1 MTMEVPMKRVLALV
15 LTTAFLCLGPAR
27 GWGQVPADDAQQ
39 RRKPRFKVMHMKN
52 SQALLPAIR
61 RQASSGNI
69 IPLWNYS
76 LVSPFDKLSYSGQMV
91 GRSPFYHGY
100 RSTVIQSYLI
110 PVKLTF
116 SDGTVLD
123 PTTSNSCLGAT
134 TLSVVQNSPIFQTT
148 DWIMNGVDVG
158 TAQYIDAFQ
167 RANFWSDV
175 SVAGNSYHNSLALNT
190 LAKISISVPA
200 ADGAASAFFCNEGQ
214 IDINWWDALVENTI
228 LPSLV
233 SKGVGPKSVPIFLF
247 DSVELCDPFSSGSC
261 GILGYHNA
269 YTPGGVLQTYGVADF
284 DNSGFYGGDISVLTH
299 EVGEWMD
306 DPLTNNPTPAWGNI
320 GQVSGCQNN
329 LEVGDPLTGT
339 FFPAVTLGN
348 FTYDPQELVFFSWF
362 YRQSPSIGSGGAFSN
377 NGTFSTSPPSCP

>member
-1 MTMEVPMKRVLALV
+1 MKRALV
-15 LTTAFLCLGPAR
+15 LFLIGFFLCLAATLS
-27 GWGQVPADDAQQ
+27 WGQVPAGDAQP
-39 RRKPRFKVMHMKN
+39 RPKPRFKVMRMKN
-52 SQALLPAIR
+52 GQALIPAIR
-61 RQASSGNI
+61 QQSSSGTI

-123 PTTSNSCLGAT
+123 PTVSNSCLGAT

-190 LAKISISVPA
+190 EAKISVSVPA
-200 ADGAASAFFCNEGQ
+200 ADGGVFPFICNEGQ
-214 IDINWWDALVENTI
+214 IDINWWDGLVENTI

-233 SKGVGPKSVPIFLF
+233 LKGVGPKGVPIFLF
-247 DSVELCDPFSSGSC
+247 DSVEMCDTFSNGNC

-269 YTPGGVLQTYGVADF
+269 FTPGGVLQTYGVADF
-284 DNSGFYGGDISVLTH
+284 DNSGLYGGDISVLTH

-306 DPLTNNPTPAWGNI
+306 DPLTTNPTPAWGNI

-339 FFPAVTLGN
+339 LFPAVTLGN

-362 YRQSPSIGSGGAFSN
+362 FRQSPSIGSGGAFSN
-377 NGTFSTSPPSCP
+377 NGTFNTSPPSCP

>member
-1 MTMEVPMKRVLALV
+1 MKRFLV
-15 LTTAFLCLGPAR
+15 PFLTTVLVCLPASL
-27 GWGQVPADDAQQ
+27 GWAQTPASGVPQL
-39 RRKPRFKVMHMKN
+39 RTPRYKVMHMKN
-52 SQALLPAIR
+52 GQALIPAIR
-61 RQASSGNI
+61 RQAATGAT

-76 LVSPFDKLSYSGQMV
+76 VVSPIDSHTYAGQMV
-91 GRSPFYHGY
+91 GRSPFYHGF

-110 PVKLTF
+110 PVVLTF

-123 PTTSNSCLGAT
+123 PTIANACLGDT
-134 TLSVVQNSPIFQTT
+134 TLNVVKNSPIYQTT

-167 RANFWSDV
+167 RANFWSKV
-175 SVAGNSYHNSLALNT
+175 SVAGNRYHNPLALTT
-190 LAKISISVPA
+190 LAKISVTVPA
-200 ADGAASAFFCNEGQ
+200 AEGGDFPFLCDEGQ

-233 SKGVGPKSVPIFLF
+233 SKGVGPTSVPIFLF
-247 DSVELCDPFSSGSC
+247 DSVEMCDTFAAGNC

-269 YTPGGVLQTYGVADF
+269 YTPGGVLQTYSVSDF
-284 DNSGFYGGDISVLTH
+284 DNSGIYGGDISVLAH

-306 DPLTNNPTPAWGNI
+306 DPTTINPTPAWGNI

-339 FFPAVTLGN
+339 DFPPVTLGN
-348 FTYDPQELVFFSWF
+348 FTYNPQELVFFSWF
-362 YRQSPSIGSGGAFSN
+362 YRQSPSIGAGGAFSN
-377 NGTFSTSPPSCP
+377 NGSFNSSPPSCP

>member
-1 MTMEVPMKRVLALV
+1 MKRLLALF
-15 LTTAFLCLGPAR
+15 LTTVFLCLAATR
-27 GWGQVPADDAQQ
+27 GWGQLPAGDTLQ

-52 SQALLPAIR
+52 GQALIPAIR
-61 RQASSGNI
+61 QQASSGTI

-76 LVSPFDKLSYSGQMV
+76 LVSPFDNHRYSGQMV

-100 RSTVIQSYLI
+100 RSTTIQSYLI

-123 PTTSNSCLGAT
+123 PSTTNSCLGAT
-134 TLSVVQNSPIFQTT
+134 TLSVVQNSPVFQTT

-158 TAQYIDAFQ
+158 IAQYIDAFQ

-175 SVAGNSYHNSLALNT
+175 SVAGDSFHNGLALNT
-190 LAKISISVPA
+190 LATISVSVPSA
-200 ADGAASAFFCNEGQ
+200 NGAASAFFCNEGQ

-228 LPSLV
+228 LPSLA
-233 SKGVGPKSVPIFLF
+233 SKGVGPKNVPIFLF
-247 DSVELCDPFSSGSC
+247 DSVEMCDPFPASC

-269 YTPGGVLQTYGVADF
+269 YTPGGVLQTYSVSDF
-284 DNSGFYGGDISVLTH
+284 DNSGLYGGDISVLTH

-306 DPLTNNPTPAWGNI
+306 DPLTTNPTPAWGNI

-339 FFPAVTLGN
+339 FFPSVFLNN

-362 YRQSPSIGSGGAFSN
+362 YRQSPSIGAGGAFSN

>member
-1 MTMEVPMKRVLALV
+1 MAENGCVLLEVQYNLFPAALGKCDVIQRLASSVQLPTSTAKPLVWTIGPVCAMTTEVPMKRVLALV

-175 SVAGNSYHNSLALNT
+175 SVAGNSY
-190 LAKISISVPA
+190 
-200 ADGAASAFFCNEGQ
+200 Q
-214 IDINWWDALVENTI
+214 Q
-228 LPSLV
+228 
-233 SKGVGPKSVPIFLF
+233 
-247 DSVELCDPFSSGSC
+247 
-261 GILGYHNA
+261 
-269 YTPGGVLQTYGVADF
+269 PG
-284 DNSGFYGGDISVLTH
+284 
-299 EVGEWMD
+299 
-306 DPLTNNPTPAWGNI
+306 
-320 GQVSGCQNN
+320 
-329 LEVGDPLTGT
+329 LEHAG
-339 FFPAVTLGN
+339 
-348 FTYDPQELVFFSWF
+348 
-362 YRQSPSIGSGGAFSN
+362 
-377 NGTFSTSPPSCP
+377 

>member
-1 MTMEVPMKRVLALV
+1 MKRLLP
-15 LTTAFLCLGPAR
+15 LFLSLCLVCLASAG
-27 GWGQVPADDAQQ
+27 GWSQMREAGAPQ
-39 RRKPRFKVMHMKN
+39 RRQPRFKVMHMKN
-52 SQALLPAIR
+52 GEALMPAFR
-61 RQASSGNI
+61 RQAASATT

-76 LVSPFDKLSYSGQMV
+76 LVSPLDNNTYSGQMV

-100 RSTVIQSYLI
+100 RSISIQSYLI
-110 PVKLTF
+110 PVELTF

-123 PTTSNSCLGAT
+123 PTTSNACLGAT
-134 TLSVVQNSPIFQTT
+134 TLSVVQGSPIFQTT

-158 TAQYIDAFQ
+158 TTQYIDGFQ

-175 SVAGNSYHNSLALNT
+175 SVAGNSYHNALVLNT
-190 LAKISISVPA
+190 AAKIRVSVPA
-200 ADGAASAFFCNEGQ
+200 ADGGAQVFFCNEGQ

-233 SKGVGPKSVPIFLF
+233 SQGIGPTSVPIFLF
-247 DSVELCDPFSSGSC
+247 DSVEMCDPFSTGSC

-269 YTPGGVLQTYGVADF
+269 FTPNGVFQSYSVSDF
-284 DNSGFYGGDISVLTH
+284 DNSGLYGGDISVLSH

-306 DPLTNNPTPAWGNI
+306 DPTTANPTPAWGNI

-339 FFPAVTLGN
+339 FFPPVTLGN
-348 FTYDPQELVFFSWF
+348 FTYDPQELTFFSWF
-362 YRQSPSIGSGGAFSN
+362 YRQSPSIGTGGVFSN
-377 NGTFSTSPPSCP
+377 NGTFTTSPPSCP